1 MADPFSK
8 LARPPASGGT
18 TASPTLPGAVTAF
31 TQDDIIELVERVL
44 PNHYTAPLKDPGP
57 GWEVVQAMAKVGA
70 RISTAVENLGS
81 GGYILSSG
89 GPAQAVGSVE
99 LYRPAVHPDGITVVV
114 KQGTIVRSSRGGRT
128 YATTEDATFLAAD
141 LGPFLVAVKATR
153 PGYQYNEPGIVVTL
167 DGTSLPGEIDSID
180 TLVEDPDYGDATIL
194 VRHPVETTGGADAA
208 LDEHG
213 ADRQIARSPG
223 ELDDSYRG
231 RIRALPDNISPN
243 AVDRALQQILFPF
256 GLSYA
261 FIETWD
267 VAFQTCWDAPADL
280 PLPGSNYDP
289 NLFVYDDPR
298 DPTPFRNRWLDE
310 SIARGAFIVVVPN
323 LQPVTDRG
331 FLWQSS
337 PASPPD
343 ADAMDL
349 LSTVGKRSLG
359 AYDVA
364 PADLGTDFLGP
375 GCWDGFD
382 DGKNAV
388 YSRLYATLQ
397 RIRAA
402 GVVAVLEL
410 QGE

>member
-8 LARPPASGGT
+8 LHRPPASGGT
-18 TASPTLPGAVTAF
+18 TAAPTLPGPVTAY
-31 TQDDIIELVERVL
+31 TQEEVVELVERLL

-57 GWEVVQAMAKVGA
+57 GWEIVQAMAAVGS
-70 RISTAVENLGS
+70 RVSLAVERLGR
-81 GGYILSSG
+81 GAYILSSG
-89 GPAQAVGSVE
+89 GAAKATGSVE
-99 LYRPAVHPDGITVVV
+99 LYRPAPHPDGITVTVRA
-114 KQGTIVRSSRGGRT
+114 GTAIRSSRGGRT
-128 YATTEDATFLAAD
+128 YFTTEDAVFGPAD
-141 LGPFLVAVKATR
+141 LGPFLVGVVASH
-153 PGYQYNEPGIVVTL
+153 PGYQYDEPGVVVTL
-167 DGTSLPGEIDSID
+167 DGTSLPGEIDTVV
-180 TLVEDPDYGDATIL
+180 TLVEVPDFGDATIL
-194 VRHPVETTGGADAA
+194 VRHPVATSGGADGA

-213 ADRQIARSPG
+213 ADRQIARAKSEG
-223 ELDDSYRG
+223 DDSYRG

-267 VAFQTCWDAPADL
+267 VAYQTCWDAPADL

-310 SIARGAFIVVVPN
+310 QEHRGAFIVVVPN
-323 LQPVTDRG
+323 LEPITDRG
-331 FLWQSS
+331 FIWASD
-337 PASPPD
+337 PADPPD
-343 ADAMDL
+343 VSAGDL
-349 LSTVGKRSLG
+349 LSSVGKRALG
-359 AYDVA
+359 AFDVLA
-364 PADLGTDFLGP
+364 TDLGTDFLGI
-375 GCWDGFD
+375 GCYDGFD

-402 GVVAVLEL
+402 GIVAALEL
-410 QGE
+410 KGE